1 MLTTIKG
8 EIKSNIIIL
17 GDSNSQFIAKERLSE
32 QKTNKEALS
41 LNNTLDSKT

>member
-17 GDSNSQFIAKERLSE
+17 GDFYSQLIAMERLSE
-32 QKTNKEALS
+32 QKTNKEA
-41 LNNTLDSKT
+41 